1 MIGDLSL
8 LIEMVLSIEHELLIV
23 VFEIDRPS
31 ARSLVLCRFEI
42 IHTGAHTHTHK
53 NGQAMIQEST
63 SVSDGDHQNTP
74 RFALLVSERSNLDG
88 ESCLESLGLE
98 QLRLVSCLR
107 LQETLSDRS
116 IRRIVIKMSE
126 TINVQQDIAR
136 ECNKRTRER
145 ESELVLDN
153 EHPSMLQSR
162 SRSMRSLG
170 DLAVMQRTVEFD
182 RSHRVRQSP
191 LVLDSSTA
199 LGLDWCVLVCWPS
212 TIFDLHRPSPREE
225 SLLVVARCLMPHLL
239 EDHPQSSIINQ
250 YDYQST
256 KERVKNEIIHQ
267 LNQIPAIPQQQQQ

>member
-1 MIGDLSL
+1 M
-8 LIEMVLSIEHELLIV
+8 
-23 VFEIDRPS
+23 
-31 ARSLVLCRFEI
+31 
-42 IHTGAHTHTHK
+42 
-53 NGQAMIQEST
+53 
-63 SVSDGDHQNTP
+63 SVSDGDHQKKP

-88 ESCLESLGLE
+88 QSCLESLGLE

-116 IRRIVIKMSE
+116 IRRIIIKMSE
-126 TINVQQDIAR
+126 TENATR
-136 ECNKRTRER
+136 YSKRER
-145 ESELVLDN
+145 ARALDN

-162 SRSMRSLG
+162 SRSIRSLG

-225 SLLVVARCLMPHLL
+225 SLLVVAGCLMLHLL
-239 EDHPQSSIINQ
+239 DDDPQSSIINQ
-250 YDYQST
+250 FDYQS
-256 KERVKNEIIHQ
+256 KRERESQ
-267 LNQIPAIPQQQQQ
+267 E